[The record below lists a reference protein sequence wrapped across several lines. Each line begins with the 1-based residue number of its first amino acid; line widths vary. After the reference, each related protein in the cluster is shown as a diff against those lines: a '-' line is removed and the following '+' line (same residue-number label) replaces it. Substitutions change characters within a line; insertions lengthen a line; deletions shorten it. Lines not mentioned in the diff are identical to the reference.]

1 MVAYACIDIGSNTT
15 RLLVAELD
23 QGRWR
28 ELINQKAFTRLGK
41 GLASG
46 GQIPQERIEATAD
59 EVAKQVKV
67 ATDLGA
73 DQIEVVATAAVRRAP
88 NREDF
93 ERAVLDRT
101 GLGIRVVKGKEEA
114 QLSFVGA
121 TKRLGAPAEGQIA
134 VIDVGGG
141 STEIAIGTVDGG
153 VSWGESFRIGSGF
166 LADSYLH
173 SDPPGMEE
181 LRAVRSHAEGAFEGL
196 ELPAL
201 QQAIATGGSA
211 TSLKRVA
218 GAELGHEALER
229 ALRVLSSTPVEDV
242 ARRFDMEPD
251 RARVLP
257 AGALLLE
264 VLSDRV
270 GLPLNVSSG
279 VLREGVILEMLSRD
293 HGVQAA

>member
-1 MVAYACIDIGSNTT
+1 MAYACIDIGSNTT
-15 RLLVAELD
+15 RLLVADLD
-23 QGRWR
+23 DGRWR

-46 GQIPQERIEATAD
+46 GQIPQERIQATAD

-67 ATDLGA
+67 ASDLGA
-73 DQIEVVATAAVRRAP
+73 VHVEVVATAAVRRAP

-121 TKRLGAPAEGQIA
+121 TKRLGAPASGPIG

-141 STEIAIGTVDGG
+141 STEIAIGTVDEG
-153 VSWGESFRIGSGF
+153 VSWCESFRIGSGF

-181 LRAVRSHAEGAFEGL
+181 LHAVRSHAEGVFEGL
-196 ELPAL
+196 ELPPL

-211 TSLKRVA
+211 TSLKRIA

-229 ALRVLSSTPVEDV
+229 ALRVLSSTPVAEV
-242 ARRFDMEPD
+242 AQRFDMEQD

-257 AGALLLE
+257 AGAVLLE
-264 VLSDRV
+264 VLSDGL

-279 VLREGVILEMLSRD
+279 GLREGVILEMISREQ
-293 HGVQAA
+293 GAEAA

>member
-1 MVAYACIDIGSNTT
+1 MAYACIDIGSNTT

-23 QGRWR
+23 DGRWR
-28 ELINQKAFTRLGK
+28 ELVNQKAFTRLGK

-46 GQIPQERIEATAD
+46 GEIPRERIEATAD

-67 ATDLGA
+67 AGDLGA
-73 DQIEVVATAAVRRAP
+73 GQVEVVATAAVRRAP
-88 NREDF
+88 NRGEF
-93 ERAVLDRT
+93 ERAVRERT
-101 GLGIRVVKGKEEA
+101 GLGIRVVRGKEEA

-121 TKRLGAPAEGQIA
+121 TKRLGAPAEGPIA

-153 VSWGESFRIGSGF
+153 VSWSESFRIGSGF

-173 SDPPGMEE
+173 SDPPGLEE
-181 LRAVRSHAEGAFEGL
+181 LHAVRNHAEGAFEGL
-196 ELPAL
+196 ELPPL
-201 QQAIATGGSA
+201 EQAIATGGSA
-211 TSLKRVA
+211 TSLKRMV

-229 ALRVLSSTPVEDV
+229 ALRVLSATPLDEV
-242 ARRFDMEPD
+242 AQRFDMEQE

-264 VLSDRV
+264 VLSDRT
-270 GLPLNVSSG
+270 GMPLHVSSG
-279 VLREGVILEMLSRD
+279 GLREGVIIEMIAKSE
-293 HGVQAA
+293 GAEAA

>member
-1 MVAYACIDIGSNTT
+1 MAFACIDIGSNTT
-15 RLLVAELD
+15 RLLVADLD
-23 QGRWR
+23 DGRWH
-28 ELINQKAFTRLGK
+28 ELVNQKAFTRLGK

-46 GQIPQERIEATAD
+46 GTIPQERIEATAD

-67 ATDLGA
+67 ANDLGA
-73 DQIEVVATAAVRRAP
+73 EHVEVVATAAVRRAP

-93 ERAVLDRT
+93 EAAVRDRT
-101 GLGIRVVKGKEEA
+101 GLDVRVVKGKEEA

-121 TKRLGAPAEGQIA
+121 TKRLGAPAEGPIA

-141 STEIAIGTVDGG
+141 STEIAIGTVDDG
-153 VSWGESFRIGSGF
+153 VSWCESFRIGSGF
-166 LADSYLH
+166 LADSYIH

-181 LRAVRSHAEGAFEGL
+181 LHAARQHAEGAFEGL
-196 ELPAL
+196 ELPEIE
-201 QQAIATGGSA
+201 QAVATGGSA
-211 TSLKRVA
+211 TSLRRIA

-229 ALRVLSSTPVEDV
+229 ALRVLSGTEIDEV

-257 AGALLLE
+257 AGAILLE
-264 VLSDRV
+264 VLSDRI

-279 VLREGVILEMLSRD
+279 GLREGVILEMMAR
-293 HGVQAA
+293 QAEV